1 MDRLEQMVL
10 ADHVILEGRFA
21 RSKDP
26 VPFQQRRDL
35 EYQVI
40 QEGDEWGQTWD
51 SAWFHLSGK
60 IPKDWTNDEVVAH
73 LDFNGEALVFS
84 PEGIPLQGLTNGSV
98 FGRITRHNFRLAA
111 PFLKNPQ
118 IELWVEA
125 AANSIMGIH
134 RPRDPERGKNTIEA
148 TGNQIASTA
157 ATLRPGDT
165 ISRHG
170 S

>member
-1 MDRLEQMVL
+1 M
-10 ADHVILEGRFA
+10 
-21 RSKDP
+21 
-26 VPFQQRRDL
+26 
-35 EYQVI
+35 
-40 QEGDEWGQTWD
+40 GQTWD

-60 IPKDWTNDEVVAH
+60 MPNDWTNDEVVAH

-134 RPRDPERGKNTIEA
+134 RPRDPERGKKTIEA

-157 ATLRPGDT
+157 ATLRPGDR

-170 S
+170 SYRGIVNRMRIARFKRDLYDFWLIWRY